1 MITRT
6 AALVLCAAGVVGATA
21 LVTRA
26 QSTTRPGEPTLARV
40 WVENRLP
47 SETIPVAIQATSAPL
62 RVQLEPATVVI
73 SNAGRQAWDYRSMPL
88 ATGADPARAL
98 ASIGAEGWEAV
109 GVLQSGAAGVTVLL
123 KRPR

>member
-6 AALVLCAAGVVGATA
+6 AAVVVCVAGVVSAAA
-21 LVTRA
+21 LVVRA

-40 WVENRLP
+40 WVENRSP
-47 SETIPVAIQATSAPL
+47 NEAIPVVIEATSAPL

-73 SNAGRQAWDYRSMPL
+73 SNAGRQAWDYRSIPL
-88 ATGADPARAL
+88 ASGADPARAL
-98 ASIGAEGWEAV
+98 ANAGVEGWEAV
-109 GVLQSGAAGVTVLL
+109 GVLQSDGAGVTVLL